1 MFLHLHYKYLNN
13 FGIMLL
19 PSETS
24 YAWIGILVVGHGH
37 GHGHGFTTFLL
48 KMFD

>member
-1 MFLHLHYKYLNN
+1 MFLHLHDKYLNN

-37 GHGHGFTTFLL
+37 GFTTFLL

>member
-24 YAWIGILVVGHGH
+24 YAWIGILVVGHGY
-37 GHGHGFTTFLL
+37 GHGFTTYLL